1 MLDTTLS
8 TSLGALR
15 PSATAAPSSLATIAL
30 LLATGASLTGVT
42 LIVVSPLT
50 ERWPSLTR

>member
-1 MLDTTLS
+1 MARTSISSDARTSTL
-8 TSLGALR
+8 AL
-15 PSATAAPSSLATIAL
+15 SAT
-30 LLATGASLTGVT
+30 ATGASLTGVT